1 MDASPGRGRF
11 EVQWGHLALLTLIAG
26 VVIAYLLDARRVSLR
41 TNNLLMIQ
49 PMALIALGLVA
60 TVVPQCFRRATKA
73 RGESLSDLARI
84 AMLAAAFGAFTLSME
99 RVGFDLATFGFM
111 LVALFVCGERRWWVL
126 LGFSAVFTLLLVLGY
141 GALIPFPFPLAVL

>member
-1 MDASPGRGRF
+1 MDTQSDRGRL
-11 EVQWGHLALLTLIAG
+11 EVQWGHLALLVLIAG

-60 TVVPQCFRRATKA
+60 AVVPQCFRRAAKA
-73 RGESLSDLARI
+73 RGESLGDLARI

-99 RVGFDLATFGFM
+99 RVGFDLATFAFM

-126 LGFSAVFTLLLVLGY
+126 IGFSAVFTLLLVLGY